1 MKQKVFRKNTYRPQ
15 IKDKLMK
22 NILARGG
29 IEFLAVFLGIGLSF
43 YVEQWQSDNE
53 QKDLLVKDCQNI
65 LTDVDEDIFT
75 INKIIDS
82 NNIILKACDN
92 IQSIVTSDEV
102 IVVDSIIL
110 DLNKLTYPTFFGIT
124 RSYKLSYSTGRL
136 NLYANEKLVKEI
148 SKLYDHFYERLDINS
163 NIYDQVGLKFLDQ
176 YVDKHIGY
184 AIRGYDYDS
193 NEIIDF
199 FTNKLFINELITFSG
214 RVNGYLQRLNETKEQ
229 LIIVKELLIDYLAV
243 QNKSKVIN

>member
-1 MKQKVFRKNTYRPQ
+1 
-15 IKDKLMK
+15 MK

-65 LTDVDEDIFT
+65 LTDVDEDILT
-75 INKIIDS
+75 IENIIDF
-82 NNIILKACDN
+82 NNVILKACNN
-92 IQSIVTSDEV
+92 IQSTIISDEV
-102 IVVDSIIL
+102 IIVDSIIL
-110 DLNKLTYPTFFGIT
+110 DIKKLTYPTFFGIT

-176 YVDKHIGY
+176 YVDKNIGY
-184 AIRGYDYDS
+184 AINGYDYDIK
-193 NEIIDF
+193 EIVEF
-199 FTNKLFINELITFSG
+199 LSNKLFINELLTFSG
-214 RVNGYLQRLNETKEQ
+214 RVGAYLQRLNETKEQ
-229 LIIVKELLIDYLAV
+229 LIVVRKLLIEYLAE
-243 QNKSKVIN
+243 QNKSEVPN

>member
-1 MKQKVFRKNTYRPQ
+1 
-15 IKDKLMK
+15 MK

-65 LTDVDEDIFT
+65 LTDVDEDILT
-75 INKIIDS
+75 IENIIDF
-82 NNIILKACDN
+82 NNVILKACNN
-92 IQSIVTSDEV
+92 IQSTIISDEV
-102 IVVDSIIL
+102 IIVDSIIL
-110 DLNKLTYPTFFGIT
+110 DIKKLTYPTFFGIT

-176 YVDKHIGY
+176 YVDKNIGY
-184 AIRGYDYDS
+184 AINGYDYDIK
-193 NEIIDF
+193 EIVNF
-199 FTNKLFINELITFSG
+199 LSNKLFINELLTFSG
-214 RVNGYLQRLNETKEQ
+214 RVGAYLQRLNETKEQ
-229 LIIVKELLIDYLAV
+229 LIVVRKLLIEYLAE
-243 QNKSKVIN
+243 QNKSEVPN

>member
-1 MKQKVFRKNTYRPQ
+1 
-15 IKDKLMK
+15 MK

-65 LTDVDEDIFT
+65 LTDVDEDILT
-75 INKIIDS
+75 IENIIDF
-82 NNIILKACDN
+82 NNIILKACNN
-92 IQSIVTSDEV
+92 IQSTIISDEV
-102 IVVDSIIL
+102 IIVDSIIL
-110 DLNKLTYPTFFGIT
+110 DIKKLTYPTFFGIT

-176 YVDKHIGY
+176 YVDKNIGY
-184 AIRGYDYDS
+184 AINGYDYDIK
-193 NEIIDF
+193 EIVNF
-199 FTNKLFINELITFSG
+199 LSNKLFINELLTFSG
-214 RVNGYLQRLNETKEQ
+214 RVGAYLQRLNETKEQ
-229 LIIVKELLIDYLAV
+229 LIVVRKLLIEYLAE
-243 QNKSKVIN
+243 QNKSEVPN

>member
-1 MKQKVFRKNTYRPQ
+1 
-15 IKDKLMK
+15 MK

-65 LTDVDEDIFT
+65 LTDVDEDILT
-75 INKIIDS
+75 IENIIDF
-82 NNIILKACDN
+82 NNVILKACNN
-92 IQSIVTSDEV
+92 IQSTIISDEV
-102 IVVDSIIL
+102 IIVDSIIL
-110 DLNKLTYPTFFGIT
+110 DIKKLTYPTFFGIT

-176 YVDKHIGY
+176 YVDKNIGY
-184 AIRGYDYDS
+184 AINGYDYDIK
-193 NEIIDF
+193 EIVEF
-199 FTNKLFINELITFSG
+199 LSNKLFINELLTFSG
-214 RVNGYLQRLNETKEQ
+214 RVGAYLQRLNETKEQ
-229 LIIVKELLIDYLAV
+229 LIVVRELLIEYLAE
-243 QNKSKVIN
+243 QNKYEVPN

>member
-1 MKQKVFRKNTYRPQ
+1 
-15 IKDKLMK
+15 MK

-65 LTDVDEDIFT
+65 LTDVDEDILT
-75 INKIIDS
+75 IENIIDF
-82 NNIILKACDN
+82 NNVILKACNN
-92 IQSIVTSDEV
+92 IQSTIISDEV
-102 IVVDSIIL
+102 IIVDSIIL
-110 DLNKLTYPTFFGIT
+110 DIKKLTYPTFFGIT

-176 YVDKHIGY
+176 YVDKNIGY
-184 AIRGYDYDS
+184 AINGYDYDIK
-193 NEIIDF
+193 EIVEF
-199 FTNKLFINELITFSG
+199 LSNKLFINELLTFSG
-214 RVNGYLQRLNETKEQ
+214 RVGAYLQRLNETKEQ
-229 LIIVKELLIDYLAV
+229 LIVVRKLLIEYLAE
-243 QNKSKVIN
+243 QNKSEVLN

>member
-1 MKQKVFRKNTYRPQ
+1 
-15 IKDKLMK
+15 MK

-65 LTDVDEDIFT
+65 LTDVDEDILT
-75 INKIIDS
+75 IENIIDF
-82 NNIILKACDN
+82 NNVILKACNN
-92 IQSIVTSDEV
+92 IQSTIISDEV
-102 IVVDSIIL
+102 IIVDSIIL
-110 DLNKLTYPTFFGIT
+110 DIKKLTYPTFFGIT

-176 YVDKHIGY
+176 YVDKNIGY
-184 AIRGYDYDS
+184 AINGYDYDIK
-193 NEIIDF
+193 EIVEF
-199 FTNKLFINELITFSG
+199 LSNKLFINELLTFSG
-214 RVNGYLQRLNETKEQ
+214 RVGAYLQRLNETKEQ
-229 LIIVKELLIDYLAV
+229 LIVVRELLIEYLAE
-243 QNKSKVIN
+243 QNKSEVPN

>member
-1 MKQKVFRKNTYRPQ
+1 
-15 IKDKLMK
+15 MK

-65 LTDVDEDIFT
+65 LTDVDEDILT
-75 INKIIDS
+75 IENIIDF
-82 NNIILKACDN
+82 NNIILKACNN
-92 IQSIVTSDEV
+92 IQSTIISDEV
-102 IVVDSIIL
+102 IIVDSIIL
-110 DLNKLTYPTFFGIT
+110 DIKKLTYPTFFGIT

-176 YVDKHIGY
+176 YVDKNIGY
-184 AIRGYDYDS
+184 AINGYDYDIK
-193 NEIIDF
+193 EIVNF
-199 FTNKLFINELITFSG
+199 LSNKLFINELLTFSG
-214 RVNGYLQRLNETKEQ
+214 RVGAYLQRLNETKEQ
-229 LIIVKELLIDYLAV
+229 LIVVRELLIEYLAE
-243 QNKSKVIN
+243 QNKSEVPN

>member
-1 MKQKVFRKNTYRPQ
+1 MP
-15 IKDKLMK
+15 IKDKSMK

-65 LTDVDEDIFT
+65 LTDVDEDILT
-75 INKIIDS
+75 IENIIDF
-82 NNIILKACDN
+82 NNVILKACNN
-92 IQSIVTSDEV
+92 IQSTIISDEV
-102 IVVDSIIL
+102 IIVDSIIL
-110 DLNKLTYPTFFGIT
+110 DIKKLTYPTFFGIT

-176 YVDKHIGY
+176 YVDKNIGY
-184 AIRGYDYDS
+184 AINGYDYDIK
-193 NEIIDF
+193 EIVNF
-199 FTNKLFINELITFSG
+199 LSNKLFINELLTFSG
-214 RVNGYLQRLNETKEQ
+214 RVGAYLQRLNETKEQ
-229 LIIVKELLIDYLAV
+229 LIVVRKLLIEYLAE
-243 QNKSKVIN
+243 QNKSEVPN

>member
-1 MKQKVFRKNTYRPQ
+1 
-15 IKDKLMK
+15 MK

-43 YVEQWQSDNE
+43 YVEQWQSDNQ

-65 LTDVDEDIFT
+65 LTDVDEDILT
-75 INKIIDS
+75 IENIIDF
-82 NNIILKACDN
+82 NNVILKACKN
-92 IQSIVTSDEV
+92 IQSTIISDEV
-102 IVVDSIIL
+102 IIVDSIIL
-110 DLNKLTYPTFFGIT
+110 DIKKLTYPTFFGIT

-176 YVDKHIGY
+176 YVDKNIGY
-184 AIRGYDYDS
+184 AINGYEYDI
-193 NEIIDF
+193 NEIVDF
-199 FTNKLFINELITFSG
+199 FSNKLFINELLTFSG
-214 RVNGYLQRLNETKEQ
+214 RVGGYLQRLNETKEQ
-229 LIIVKELLIDYLAV
+229 LIVVRELLIEYLTE
-243 QNKSKVIN
+243 QNISEVPN

>member
-1 MKQKVFRKNTYRPQ
+1 
-15 IKDKLMK
+15 MK

-65 LTDVDEDIFT
+65 LTDVDEDILT
-75 INKIIDS
+75 IENIIDF
-82 NNIILKACDN
+82 NNVILKACNN
-92 IQSIVTSDEV
+92 IQSTIISDEV
-102 IVVDSIIL
+102 IIVDSIIL
-110 DLNKLTYPTFFGIT
+110 DIKKLTYPTFFGIT

-176 YVDKHIGY
+176 YVDKNIGY
-184 AIRGYDYDS
+184 AINGYDYDIK
-193 NEIIDF
+193 EIVEF
-199 FTNKLFINELITFSG
+199 LSNKLFINELLTFSG
-214 RVNGYLQRLNETKEQ
+214 RVGAYLQRLNETKEQ
-229 LIIVKELLIDYLAV
+229 LIVVRELLIEYLAE
-243 QNKSKVIN
+243 QNKSEVLN

>member
-1 MKQKVFRKNTYRPQ
+1 
-15 IKDKLMK
+15 MK

-92 IQSIVTSDEV
+92 IQSIITSDEV
-102 IVVDSIIL
+102 LVVDSIIL
-110 DLNKLTYPTFFGIT
+110 DLYKLTYPTFFGIT

-148 SKLYDHFYERLDINS
+148 SKLEADERVVFLLSDANLEAYGIGGKDLDKLIKTGQDLDVRVFVMF
-163 NIYDQVGLKFLDQ
+163 IGTLGDQAVRLVKESG
-176 YVDKHIGY
+176 
-184 AIRGYDYDS
+184 
-193 NEIIDF
+193 
-199 FTNKLFINELITFSG
+199 SG
-214 RVNGYLQRLNETKEQ
+214 RAGRIMIAMRTEDIPKL
-229 LIIVKELLIDYLAV
+229 VKRCLMMV
-243 QNKSKVIN
+243 V

>member
-1 MKQKVFRKNTYRPQ
+1 
-15 IKDKLMK
+15 MK

-65 LTDVDEDIFT
+65 LTDVDEDILT
-75 INKIIDS
+75 IENIIDF
-82 NNIILKACDN
+82 NNVILKACNN
-92 IQSIVTSDEV
+92 IQSTIISDEV
-102 IVVDSIIL
+102 IIVDSIIL
-110 DLNKLTYPTFFGIT
+110 DIKKLTYPTFFGIT

-176 YVDKHIGY
+176 YVDKNIGY
-184 AIRGYDYDS
+184 AINGYDYDIK
-193 NEIIDF
+193 EIVEF
-199 FTNKLFINELITFSG
+199 LSNKLFINELLTFSG
-214 RVNGYLQRLNETKEQ
+214 RVGAYLKRLNETKEQ
-229 LIIVKELLIDYLAV
+229 LIVVRELLIEYLAE
-243 QNKSKVIN
+243 QNISEVPN

>member
-1 MKQKVFRKNTYRPQ
+1 
-15 IKDKLMK
+15 MK

-65 LTDVDEDIFT
+65 LTDVDEDILT
-75 INKIIDS
+75 IENIIDF
-82 NNIILKACDN
+82 NNVILKACNN
-92 IQSIVTSDEV
+92 IQSTIISDEV
-102 IVVDSIIL
+102 IIVDSIIL
-110 DLNKLTYPTFFGIT
+110 DIKKLTYPTFFGIT

-176 YVDKHIGY
+176 YVDKNIGY
-184 AIRGYDYDS
+184 AINGYDYDIK
-193 NEIIDF
+193 EIVNF
-199 FTNKLFINELITFSG
+199 LSNKLFINELLTFSG
-214 RVNGYLQRLNETKEQ
+214 RVGAYLQRLNETKEQ
-229 LIIVKELLIDYLAV
+229 LIVVRELLIEYLAE
-243 QNKSKVIN
+243 QNKSEVLN

>member
-1 MKQKVFRKNTYRPQ
+1 
-15 IKDKLMK
+15 MK

-65 LTDVDEDIFT
+65 LTDVDEDILT
-75 INKIIDS
+75 IENIIDF
-82 NNIILKACDN
+82 NNVILKACNN
-92 IQSIVTSDEV
+92 IQSTIISDEV
-102 IVVDSIIL
+102 IIVDSIIL
-110 DLNKLTYPTFFGIT
+110 DIKKLTYPTFFGIT

-176 YVDKHIGY
+176 YVDKNIGY
-184 AIRGYDYDS
+184 AINGYDYDIK
-193 NEIIDF
+193 EIVEF
-199 FTNKLFINELITFSG
+199 LSNKLFINELLTFSG
-214 RVNGYLQRLNETKEQ
+214 RVSAYLQRLNETKEQ
-229 LIIVKELLIDYLAV
+229 LIVVRELLIEYLAE
-243 QNKSKVIN
+243 QNKSEVPN

>member
-1 MKQKVFRKNTYRPQ
+1 
-15 IKDKLMK
+15 MK

-65 LTDVDEDIFT
+65 LTDVDEDILT
-75 INKIIDS
+75 IENIIDF
-82 NNIILKACDN
+82 NNVILKACNN
-92 IQSIVTSDEV
+92 IQSTIISDEV
-102 IVVDSIIL
+102 IIVDSIIL
-110 DLNKLTYPTFFGIT
+110 DIKKLTYPTFFGIT

-176 YVDKHIGY
+176 YVDKNIGY
-184 AIRGYDYDS
+184 AINGYEYDI
-193 NEIIDF
+193 NEIVDF
-199 FTNKLFINELITFSG
+199 FSNKLFINELLTFSG
-214 RVNGYLQRLNETKEQ
+214 RVGGYLQRLNETKEQ
-229 LIIVKELLIDYLAV
+229 LIVVRELLIEYLAE
-243 QNKSKVIN
+243 QNISEVPN

>member
-1 MKQKVFRKNTYRPQ
+1 
-15 IKDKLMK
+15 MK

-65 LTDVDEDIFT
+65 LTDVDEDILT
-75 INKIIDS
+75 IENIIDF
-82 NNIILKACDN
+82 NNVILKACNN
-92 IQSIVTSDEV
+92 IQSTIISDEV
-102 IVVDSIIL
+102 IIVDSIIL
-110 DLNKLTYPTFFGIT
+110 DIKKLTYPTFFGIT

-176 YVDKHIGY
+176 YVDKNIGY
-184 AIRGYDYDS
+184 AINGYDYDIK
-193 NEIIDF
+193 EIVEF
-199 FTNKLFINELITFSG
+199 LSNKLFINELLTFSG
-214 RVNGYLQRLNETKEQ
+214 RVGAYLQRLNETKEQ
-229 LIIVKELLIDYLAV
+229 LIVVRELLIDYLAE
-243 QNKSKVIN
+243 QNKSEVLN

>member
-1 MKQKVFRKNTYRPQ
+1 
-15 IKDKLMK
+15 MK

-65 LTDVDEDIFT
+65 LTDVDEDILT
-75 INKIIDS
+75 IENIIDF
-82 NNIILKACDN
+82 NNVILKACNN
-92 IQSIVTSDEV
+92 IQSTIISDEV
-102 IVVDSIIL
+102 IIVDSIIL
-110 DLNKLTYPTFFGIT
+110 DIKKLTYPTFFGIT

-176 YVDKHIGY
+176 YVDKNIGY
-184 AIRGYDYDS
+184 AINGYEYDI
-193 NEIIDF
+193 NEIVDF
-199 FTNKLFINELITFSG
+199 FSNKLFINELLTFSG
-214 RVNGYLQRLNETKEQ
+214 RVGGYLQRLNETKEQ
-229 LIIVKELLIDYLAV
+229 LIVVRELLIEYLTE
-243 QNKSKVIN
+243 QNISEVPN